1 MSHLAAGDAVPEH
14 QEERLVETGVLLL
27 LCRIC
32 RLPVP
37 LGATLAGPPAEEQE
51 DEGEEDDPGARGR
64 AQDEGV
70 LTTEVAITL
79 YY

>member
-1 MSHLAAGDAVPEH
+1 M
-14 QEERLVETGVLLL
+14 ETGVLLL

-32 RLPVP
+32 RLLPVP
-37 LGATLAGPPAEEQE
+37 LGATLARPPAEEQE

-70 LTTEVAITL
+70 LTTEVAVTL